1 MKLNIVDIAVVLM
14 MLCVFT
20 SLGNAASAAVH
31 VSGDAFMPV
40 LLDSLVAMV
49 LLCGI
54 SFAAYLVGKVPGL
67 NKLPVI
73 FWASIIAA
81 LLSSPLFPYH
91 KEFFA
96 ITEKVSLTVIST
108 VILAYAGLALGK
120 DIKQFKAI
128 SWRII
133 PVSLAV
139 FTGTFIFAALI
150 AQITLRWSN
159 VI

>member
-1 MKLNIVDIAVVLM
+1 MKTNLFDNALILIL
-14 MLCVFT
+14 LGIFT
-20 SLGNAASAAVH
+20 SLGNALSAAVYAP
-31 VSGDAFMPV
+31 GNAFIPV
-40 LLDSLVAMV
+40 LCNSLLAMV
-49 LLCGI
+49 LLGAM
-54 SFAAYLVGKVPGL
+54 SFAAYLIAKVPVL

-73 FWASIIAA
+73 FWVSIIAA
-81 LLSSPLFPYH
+81 VLCSPLFPYH
-91 KEFFA
+91 KEVFS
-96 ITEKVSLTVIST
+96 ITEKVSLATIST
-108 VILAYAGLALGK
+108 VVLAYAGLALGK

-150 AQITLRWSN
+150 AQVTLRWSN

>member
-1 MKLNIVDIAVVLM
+1 MKMNILDTTIILIV
-14 MLCVFT
+14 LCVFT

-31 VSGDAFMPV
+31 VSGDAFIPV
-40 LLDSLVAMV
+40 LLDSLLAMT
-49 LLCGI
+49 LLGGI
-54 SFAAYLVGKVPGL
+54 SLCAYLIVKVPGL
-67 NKLPVI
+67 SKLPVI
-73 FWASIIAA
+73 FWVSIIAA
-81 LLSSPLFPYH
+81 VLSSPLFPYH

-108 VILAYAGLALGK
+108 VVLAYAGLALGK
-120 DIKQFKAI
+120 DIKQFKTI

-150 AQITLRWSN
+150 AQITLKWSN